1 MKKLKRKKFVPWCP
15 THIYQKG
22 YQGRVLFYCV
32 RDRLLYL
39 SIFFDES
46 RKHRVGVLSI
56 VLMFNH
62 VHATIRVR
70 SEAGMAAFNQAV
82 ESRYA
87 LAFNQV
93 SGRSGPVFMRTYGW
107 AQKRSDRDVKDNLCY
122 LANNPVVKKLC
133 KSGVDNLWTLLAYGR
148 RRYPFSEPLALS
160 RASRRMRRSVA
171 MVNECLS
178 QGALS
183 YQILNQVFKG
193 LTRKECR
200 QLVDHIVQ
208 KCSTV
213 DYNAAA
219 EYFGGF
225 ERMLAAFDLTTGS
238 EHEISEEFVPEPDGP
253 YAEMAKLMG
262 KEGYDLV
269 EKKFL
274 SPDLDEDE
282 RLRLVRLLS
291 VKTHASYRQI
301 ARFLYVED
309 K

>member
-1 MKKLKRKKFVPWCP
+1 MKKLKKKIFVPGCP

-22 YQGRVLFYCV
+22 YKGRVLFYCV
-32 RDRLLYL
+32 RDRLVYL
-39 SIFFDES
+39 SIFFDEC
-46 RKHRVGVLSI
+46 RRYKVRVLSI

-62 VHATIRVR
+62 VHATIKVR
-70 SEAGMAAFNQAV
+70 SEAVRAAFNQAV

-87 LAFNQV
+87 LIFNQIT
-93 SGRSGPVFMRTYGW
+93 GRSGPVFMRTYGW
-107 AQKRSDRDVKDNLCY
+107 AQKRSDKDVKDNLCY

-133 KSGVDNLWTLLAYGR
+133 KRGVDNLWTLLAYGCR
-148 RRYPFSEPLALS
+148 RFPFSEPLMLS

-171 MVNECLS
+171 MVNQCLS

-183 YQILNQVFKG
+183 YQLLNQVFNG

-200 QLVDHIVQ
+200 QLIDHIIQ
-208 KCSTV
+208 ECSTV
-213 DYNAAA
+213 DYKAAA
-219 EYFGGF
+219 EYFGGL
-225 ERMLAAFDLTTGS
+225 ERMLAAFDVTTGS
-238 EHEISEEFVPEPDGP
+238 EREISEEFIPEPDGP
-253 YAEMAKLMG
+253 YAEMARVME

-291 VKTHASYRQI
+291 ENTQASKRQI
-301 ARFLYVED
+301 ARFLYVAD